1 MSAHDTRLAYLRTEL
16 ENCQTLRRILSREVE
31 DSAERIRLLT
41 EFGAAPGPCE
51 VQASALRAELFEDI
65 DCAAAKW
72 RQLIAEH
79 LVANAEEAVTPIRAA
94 SDDAA
99 LFELLSQV
107 GGRLPNGGV
116 R

>member
-1 MSAHDTRLAYLRTEL
+1 VSAHDTRLAYLRTEL

-31 DSAERIRLLT
+31 DSAERVRLLT
-41 EFGAAPGPCE
+41 QLGAAPGPCE

-65 DCAAAKW
+65 DGTEAKW
-72 RQLIAEH
+72 RQMIAEH
-79 LVANAEEAVTPIRAA
+79 LAATAEEVVSPIRAA